1 MKRKKWL
8 SLALCVG
15 LIGALTL
22 GGCGNGNGG
31 SENKDGHTDQETQ
44 TDDTGAAE
52 DTEDT
57 SSDTTDYGPAL
68 KLTMGS
74 TGAAEDISTQS
85 AQKFCDLVKER
96 SGGQIEIELFPA
108 SQLGSATDQ
117 LEMVSNG
124 SIDLFLEANLMTTY
138 GVDNLKPASIM
149 FSTRGKEDQKKL
161 MGSDYMQKNFDEFCE
176 KSGIRVVAY
185 NWYRNATAIA
195 SVNKIEKLED
205 CAGVKLRVPPVNSTV
220 DMFNQLG
227 FNATPV
233 SYNETLISM
242 QQKVIDAVWCT
253 EDAIWTMGFYEPANY
268 VFELNAAA
276 DCMYVYANDN
286 LFSSTMTDAQR
297 ELIRECAEDAGD
309 YYTELAEG
317 ALEENRKN
325 WEDAGVETV
334 TITEEEQERWAEI
347 FFEYAKKQEA
357 AGEWDEGLFEEVL
370 SINGYSAD

>member
-22 GGCGNGNGG
+22 GGCGNGG
-31 SENKDGHTDQETQ
+31 SENKDGQTDQGTQ

-85 AQKFCDLVKER
+85 ARKFCDLVKER

-138 GVDNLKPASIM
+138 GVDNLKPSSIM
-149 FSTRGKEDQKKL
+149 FSTRGKEDLKNL

-334 TITEEEQERWAEI
+334 TITEEEQDRWAEI

>member
-1 MKRKKWL
+1 
-8 SLALCVG
+8 
-15 LIGALTL
+15 
-22 GGCGNGNGG
+22 
-31 SENKDGHTDQETQ
+31 
-44 TDDTGAAE
+44 
-52 DTEDT
+52 
-57 SSDTTDYGPAL
+57 
-68 KLTMGS
+68 MGS

-334 TITEEEQERWAEI
+334 TITEEEQDRWAEI

>member
-22 GGCGNGNGG
+22 GGCGNGG
-31 SENKDGHTDQETQ
+31 SENKDGQTDQGTQ

-138 GVDNLKPASIM
+138 GVDNLKPSSIM
-149 FSTRGKEDQKKL
+149 FSTRGKEDLKNL

-334 TITEEEQERWAEI
+334 TITEEEQDRWAEI